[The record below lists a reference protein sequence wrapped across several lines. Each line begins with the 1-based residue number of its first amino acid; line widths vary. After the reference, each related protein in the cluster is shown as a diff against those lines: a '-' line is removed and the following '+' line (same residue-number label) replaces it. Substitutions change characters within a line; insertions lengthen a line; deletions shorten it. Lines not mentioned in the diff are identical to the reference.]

1 MTTYTAKQKIFS
13 VPTDTPIYY
22 PDTDGK
28 PMAASDLHRDILN
41 CTLETLKAHY
51 AQRPDVYV
59 SGDILMYYVK
69 GVPHRVVAPD
79 VLVSFGLDKKRRNTY
94 LVWVE
99 GKLPDFVM
107 EFSSKTTYAEDL
119 GKKMDLYASLGI
131 QDYFLYDAEGL
142 FLASQ
147 LMGWT
152 LVDGVYVPVSE
163 HADGGLHSDVLSL
176 DFHVDDEGLGF
187 YDPVAGAWLQT
198 PTEAAEARAEQE
210 ASRAENAETLA
221 KQEASRAEN
230 AETLAEQEAAR
241 AKQEASRAENAETLA
256 EQEAAR
262 AEQEAS
268 RAENAETLAEQEA
281 ARAEQ
286 EAARAESAETLA
298 EQEASR
304 AENAETLAKQEASR
318 AEAAETE
325 VARLREQLQRLQT
338 HS

>member
-1 MTTYTAKQKIFS
+1 MTTYTAKQKISS
-13 VPTDTPIYY
+13 VPTDIPIYY

-198 PTEAAEARAEQE
+198 PTEAAEARAE
-210 ASRAENAETLA
+210 NAETLA

-241 AKQEASRAENAETLA
+241 AEQEAARAEQEAARAEQEAARAENAETL
-256 EQEAAR
+256 

-286 EAARAESAETLA
+286 EAARAENAETLA
-298 EQEASR
+298 EQEAAR
-304 AENAETLAKQEASR
+304 AEQEASR

>member
-1 MTTYTAKQKIFS
+1 MITYTDKQKISS
-13 VPTDTPIYY
+13 VPTDIPIYY

-210 ASRAENAETLA
+210 ATR
-221 KQEASRAEN
+221 
-230 AETLAEQEAAR
+230 AEQEAAR
-241 AKQEASRAENAETLA
+241 AEQEATRAESAETLA

-262 AEQEAS
+262 AEQEAA
-268 RAENAETLAEQEA
+268 RAEQEAARAESAETLAEQEA

-298 EQEASR
+298 EQEAAR
-304 AENAETLAKQEASR
+304 AEQEASR

>member
-1 MTTYTAKQKIFS
+1 MITYTDKQKIFS

-41 CTLETLKAHY
+41 CTIDTLKAHY

-69 GVPHRVVAPD
+69 GAPHRVVAPD

-210 ASRAENAETLA
+210 AARAEQEAARAENAETLA

-241 AKQEASRAENAETLA
+241 A
-256 EQEAAR
+256 
-262 AEQEAS
+262 
-268 RAENAETLAEQEA
+268 ENAETLAEQEA

-286 EAARAESAETLA
+286 EAARAE
-298 EQEASR
+298 QEAAR
-304 AENAETLAKQEASR
+304 AENAETLAEQEASR